1 MAEETSRNELYLKSL
16 ACHLEEHYRI
26 RPVSITPAKRGYYGE
41 TWKVRG
47 RKDAIL

>member
-1 MAEETSRNELYLKSL
+1 MAEQYLTDL
-16 ACHLEEHYRI
+16 TCHLEEHYRI